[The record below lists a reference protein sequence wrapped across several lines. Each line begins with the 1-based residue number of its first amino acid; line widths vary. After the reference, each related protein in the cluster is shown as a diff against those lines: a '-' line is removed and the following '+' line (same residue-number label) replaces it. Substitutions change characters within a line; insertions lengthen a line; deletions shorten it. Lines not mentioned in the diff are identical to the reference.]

1 MHKQRFFPLRYK
13 MTLWYT
19 ALTLL
24 IILVFFAALYF
35 VMRKSLTAKL
45 ANDMQ
50 LAVTQL
56 TAQVENDSGTFKYE
70 NEVPL
75 SSNMAYL
82 ILDEIGNTL
91 VSSEKQPSLL
101 LKAPWEEGKLREASL
116 ERRHFMLLDS
126 LTVNVDNF
134 RIRVRIMASMKDIDD
149 TLRTISYICLASA
162 PLLLALAVAVGLLI
176 SKNSLLPIRHIIS
189 SAGVIAKG
197 DLSERI
203 PNTAGRDEI
212 GELIVTIN
220 NMLTSVESSFL
231 REKRFTSDASHELRT
246 PVSIIMA
253 YAESLL
259 ADNSFSVEDAQAVT
273 TILAESRRM
282 QHIIAQLLAIT
293 RGQEGRYPVFMEEF
307 PLGDIVE
314 HIGEQFSDQLHEQ
327 DIKFE
332 QDIPEGMVIK
342 GDLSLISQMLLN
354 LVENGIKYGK
364 PGGCIRIAA
373 KTAEN
378 KAYITVS
385 DNGLGIPPD
394 SLPHIFERFYR
405 ADPAR
410 DRSGTGLGLSI
421 VQWIVQAH
429 NGDIQ
434 VESKVGQGTLFTIQ
448 IPN

>member
-1 MHKQRFFPLRYK
+1 MQKQRSFPLRYK

-24 IILVFFAALYF
+24 IIIVFFSSLYL
-35 VMRKSLTAKL
+35 VMRQSLLAKL
-45 ANDMQ
+45 TNDMQ
-50 LAVTQL
+50 LALTQL
-56 TAQVENDSGTFKYE
+56 TSQVENENGTFKYE

-75 SSNMAYL
+75 SSNMSYL
-82 ILDEIGNTL
+82 ILDEIGNAL
-91 VSSEKQPSLL
+91 VSSEEQHSLL
-101 LKAPWEEGKLREASL
+101 LEAPWEEEKLRETSL
-116 ERRHFMLLDS
+116 NRRHFMLLDS
-126 LTVNVDNF
+126 NTVSVDGF
-134 RIRVRIMASMKDIDD
+134 RLHVRIMASMQDIDD

-162 PLLLALAVAVGLLI
+162 PLLLVLAVAGGLLI
-176 SKNSLLPIRHIIS
+176 SKKTLMPICQIIS

-203 PNTAGRDEI
+203 PVAASRDEV
-212 GELIVTIN
+212 GELIETIN
-220 NMLTSVESSFL
+220 NMLASVESSFL

-246 PVSIIMA
+246 PVSIVMA

-259 ADNSFSVEDAQAVT
+259 ADNKLTAEDAQAVT

-282 QHIIAQLLAIT
+282 QHIIAQLLTIT

-327 DIKFE
+327 DMKFE
-332 QDIPEGMVIK
+332 QDIPKGMAIK

>member
-1 MHKQRFFPLRYK
+1 MQKQRSFPLRYK

-24 IILVFFAALYF
+24 IILVFFAALYL
-35 VMRKSLTAKL
+35 VMRQSLTAKM

-50 LAVTQL
+50 LTVTQL
-56 TAQVENDSGTFKYE
+56 TAQVENDHGTFKYE

-75 SSNMAYL
+75 SSNMDYW
-82 ILDEIGNTL
+82 ILDESGNTL
-91 VSSEKQPSLL
+91 VSTEKQPSLL

-116 ERRHFMLLDS
+116 DRRHFMLLDS
-126 LTVNVDNF
+126 MTVNVDSF
-134 RIRVRIMASMKDIDD
+134 RIRVRIMASMQGIDD

-162 PLLLALAVAVGLLI
+162 PLLLALAVAGGLFI
-176 SKNSLLPIRHIIS
+176 SKKSLLPIRHIIN

-203 PNTAGRDEI
+203 PNTAGRDEV

-220 NMLTSVESSFL
+220 NMLASVESSFL

-259 ADNSFSVEDAQAVT
+259 ADNKLSAEDAQAVT

-327 DIKFE
+327 DMKFE
-332 QDIPEGMVIK
+332 QDIPEGMVVK

-364 PGGCIRIAA
+364 PGGYVRIAA
-373 KTAEN
+373 KTAES

-385 DNGLGIPPD
+385 DNGLGIPPE

-429 NGDIQ
+429 HGDIQ
-434 VESKVGQGTLFTIQ
+434 VESKVSQGTQFTIQ

>member
-1 MHKQRFFPLRYK
+1 MQKQRSFPLRYK

-24 IILVFFAALYF
+24 IIIVFFSSLYL
-35 VMRKSLTAKL
+35 VMRQSLLAKL
-45 ANDMQ
+45 TNDMQ
-50 LAVTQL
+50 LALTQL
-56 TAQVENDSGTFKYE
+56 TSQVENENGTFKYE

-75 SSNMAYL
+75 SSNMSYL
-82 ILDEIGNTL
+82 ILDEIGNAL
-91 VSSEKQPSLL
+91 VSSEEQPSLL
-101 LKAPWEEGKLREASL
+101 LKAPWEEGKLRETSL
-116 ERRHFMLLDS
+116 NRRHFMLLDS
-126 LTVNVDNF
+126 NTVSVDSF
-134 RIRVRIMASMKDIDD
+134 RLHVRIMASMQDIDD

-162 PLLLALAVAVGLLI
+162 PLLLVLAVAGGLLI
-176 SKNSLLPIRHIIS
+176 SKKTLMPIRQIIS

-203 PNTAGRDEI
+203 PVVASRDEV
-212 GELIVTIN
+212 GELIETIN
-220 NMLTSVESSFL
+220 NMLASVESSFL

-246 PVSIIMA
+246 PVSIVMA

-259 ADNSFSVEDAQAVT
+259 ADNKLSAEDAQAVT

-282 QHIIAQLLAIT
+282 QHIIAQLLTIT

-327 DIKFE
+327 NMKFE
-332 QDIPEGMVIK
+332 QDIPEGMAIK

-421 VQWIVQAH
+421 VQWIVQVH
-429 NGDIQ
+429 GGDIQ
-434 VESKVGQGTLFTIQ
+434 VESKVSQGTLFTIQ